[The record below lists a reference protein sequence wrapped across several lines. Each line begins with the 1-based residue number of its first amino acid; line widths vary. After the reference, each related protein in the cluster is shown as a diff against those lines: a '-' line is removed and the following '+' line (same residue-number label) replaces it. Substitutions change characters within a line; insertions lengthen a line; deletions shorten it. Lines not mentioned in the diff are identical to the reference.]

1 MNFILSALMSM
12 DMLVSMYEADSLKPK
27 YFKGSN
33 LFFNANIEQINDSLN
48 FNITNLTTD
57 TMVYYVG
64 FFAQFD
70 DSSIA
75 RYDYN
80 IFHNKRPLGGKFAT
94 FNYKILPGESINIKK
109 RVAPEMF
116 NYITFFKSYRWF
128 VGSYD
133 RKNKA
138 FIFLKLE

>member
-1 MNFILSALMSM
+1 MSM
-12 DMLVSMYEADSLKPK
+12 NMLGSGIDADSLQPK
-27 YFKGSN
+27 YFKASN
-33 LFFNANIEQINDSLN
+33 EFFTANIEQINDSLN
-48 FNITNLTTD
+48 FNVTNLTSD

-94 FNYKILPGESINIKK
+94 LNYKILPGESINIKK
-109 RVAPEMF
+109 KIAPEMF
-116 NYITFFKSYRWF
+116 KYITFFKTYRWF

-133 RKNKA
+133 KKNKA